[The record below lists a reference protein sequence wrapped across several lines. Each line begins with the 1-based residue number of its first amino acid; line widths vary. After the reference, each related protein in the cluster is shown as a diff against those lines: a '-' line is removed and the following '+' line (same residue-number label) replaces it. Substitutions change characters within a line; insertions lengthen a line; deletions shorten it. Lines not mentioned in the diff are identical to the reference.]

1 MDWLG
6 AEVDGPLVAVRAI
19 HFAASAT
26 TTGIL
31 VFRAVVAEASSGS
44 EIPAAIVVRRQTLLI
59 GWITLAISAVSGLV
73 WLLVGAAS
81 MSGLPFAESMSP
93 DVLWPV
99 VNETQFGMVFEIRL
113 VLALMIAG
121 CLVYDRFALARGLGS
136 VLSLGLSAALAW
148 TGHAGSTAGATGTL
162 HLASDTLHL
171 VAAAIWT
178 GGLLSLAL
186 LLSVSRNHQTHAA
199 VSFARDATQRF
210 SLMGIAVVVVVL
222 ATGIVNSWILVG
234 SWQALIVTGYGWL
247 LMSKIALF
255 GIMLLIAVANRF
267 WLTPQLALT
276 SGSEPPFEA
285 LRRLARNSMI
295 EIAMALMIFAIVGV
309 LGTWHPAAHL
319 L

>member
-59 GWITLAISAVSGLV
+59 GWITLAISALSGLV

-255 GIMLLIAVANRF
+255 GVMLLIAVANRF

>member
-1 MDWLG
+1 
-6 AEVDGPLVAVRAI
+6 
-19 HFAASAT
+19 
-26 TTGIL
+26 
-31 VFRAVVAEASSGS
+31 
-44 EIPAAIVVRRQTLLI
+44 
-59 GWITLAISAVSGLV
+59 
-73 WLLVGAAS
+73 

-255 GIMLLIAVANRF
+255 GVMLLIAVANRF